1 MYDWIVDGF
10 ALQIG
15 ELANKS
21 GVSIDTVR
29 YYEKRRL
36 ISSHARTAGGYRLF
50 NPNTAEQIKFIR
62 QAREL
67 GFSLD
72 EIGVLL
78 KTGGVEE
85 CEQVRDLLHI
95 KLAELDRQIKKLN
108 AFRKTLN
115 NNLSACEN
123 ELDAHGGEASC
134 PVLFDIEKV
143 P

>member
-1 MYDWIVDGF
+1 MDGF

-15 ELANKS
+15 ELANRA

-50 NPNTAEQIKFIR
+50 HPDTAEQIKFIR
-62 QAREL
+62 QASEL
-67 GFSLD
+67 GFSLN

-78 KTGGVEE
+78 KTEGVEE
-85 CEQVRDLLHI
+85 CEQVRDLLQI
-95 KLAELDRQIKKLN
+95 KLVELDRQLMKLKE
-108 AFRKTLN
+108 FRKTLQN
-115 NNLSACEN
+115 SLSACED
-123 ELDAHGGEASC
+123 ELNAHGSDASC
-134 PVLFDIEKV
+134 PVLHDMEQI